1 MESFSG
7 GFYTPKDE
15 RTQVLKHTETFRRV
29 STKKRVCF
37 LYDSSKPTHCSDH
50 GCRSEPLRL
59 STRVTSRP
67 EIGVRVEGWEDPIPR
82 GGNDSSASHIHYY
95 KLEIHNVLTDT
106 SPLVVEVG
114 FFLEVRRLFQWQHQ
128 NYISLPHSRL
138 VLR

>member
-37 LYDSSKPTHCSDH
+37 LYDDSKPTHCSDR
-50 GCRSEPLRL
+50 GCSSEPLRL
-59 STRVTSRP
+59 STRVTRRP
-67 EIGVRVEGWEDPIPR
+67 EIGVRVEGWKDPIPR
-82 GGNDSSASHIHYY
+82 GGNDLSASHIHYY
-95 KLEIHNVLTDT
+95 KLKIHTVLTDT

-114 FFLEVRRLFQWQHQ
+114 LPGGRTSVCMTTPKSYLSASFSLGFQD
-128 NYISLPHSRL
+128 
-138 VLR
+138 